1 MIKNSFVELNG
12 RQRAFSLLDENT
24 GGEIVGPEFD
34 FISPHLEPQNI
45 VPESDD
51 GVIIAKGKL
60 DGKAAVIISIEVSFQ
75 GGGIG
80 EVSGAKIVAALEKT
94 LEDNKMESRNT
105 QLLFLIQVVYVCRRQ
120 TMAYFQFQKFKTQL
134 LP

>member
-1 MIKNSFVELNG
+1 MMKNSFVELNG

-24 GGEIVGPEFD
+24 GREIVGREFD

-60 DGKAAVIISIEVSFQ
+60 DGKAAVIIPIEGSFQ

-94 LEDNKMESRNT
+94 LEDNKNGIKEYPVIVLDT
-105 QLLFLIQVVYVCRRQ
+105 VVYVCRRQ